1 MPPVPIQKMRSLS
14 PSEIEDLAEAI
25 TPHFELLI
33 RFSAQTGLRIG
44 EIAGLQGGDYHSGR
58 QTVSVKRQLLK
69 DTVPPVYGDPKTRAG
84 VRTLTLTP
92 ALAERIESL
101 SVIGSAPMFTSPE
114 GQLLNVANFR
124 RRHFLP
130 AVATAGLGSVQI
142 HDLRHTAIFWWIQ
155 AGATIKHVTEWAG
168 IASVTTAFDRYGHL
182 YPSEDRDLAD
192 RLDDV

>member
-1 MPPVPIQKMRSLS
+1 VASLVGEAGRIETHRGRSLGPHQTGVGNGRKLAAPTGLRSGFGAFPGCHRPFVAWRRLGDSMPPIPIQKMRFLS

-101 SVIGSAPMFTSPE
+101 SVIGSAPMFTS
-114 GQLLNVANFR
+114 L
-124 RRHFLP
+124 
-130 AVATAGLGSVQI
+130 
-142 HDLRHTAIFWWIQ
+142 
-155 AGATIKHVTEWAG
+155 
-168 IASVTTAFDRYGHL
+168 
-182 YPSEDRDLAD
+182 
-192 RLDDV
+192 